1 VTDET
6 QLLNCQMPGALAR
19 AAQLS
24 ARADHWLGMRS
35 PQPLSAGVGQIEGRA
50 MAEKK
55 SGRRTRASSTEKAGA
70 EKRTYF
76 KQADF
81 PHTTLQQ
88 AQKIASALVDNF
100 AGRDGSPPDI
110 ALAIGISPTSSAW
123 PALAGAS
130 IAYGLTEGGVNA
142 NAIKLT
148 SLGRKL
154 VAPEEEGDDLAARR
168 EAIMQPRISKEFFER
183 YRRAKFPNDTIAG
196 NVLRTLGLPT
206 DRVQSALEIVKG
218 NGRYSGIIRETPTG
232 PFVNLDS
239 PGVPAPTATPALLE
253 HDVDEETGPGAKAAP
268 GVPTPVQRASAS
280 VLQVPPAPAAPSFD
294 PKINRVFISHGKQR
308 AVATQ
313 IRELLAFGNFEPVVS
328 IERESTAIPVPEK
341 VFEDM
346 RSCGAG
352 VIHVGGEGKYLD
364 REGGEHSKINDNVLI
379 EIGAAM
385 ALYGKKVVL
394 LVEKG
399 VTLPSNLQGLYRCDF
414 EGDRLDYEA
423 TMKLLKTFSQFR

>member
-1 VTDET
+1 MAKKKENRV
-6 QLLNCQMPGALAR
+6 AR
-19 AAQLS
+19 KAT
-24 ARADHWLGMRS
+24 AD
-35 PQPLSAGVGQIEGRA
+35 
-50 MAEKK
+50 
-55 SGRRTRASSTEKAGA
+55 
-70 EKRTYF
+70 KRTYF

-81 PHTTLQQ
+81 PQVTLQQ
-88 AQKIASALVDNF
+88 AQKIASELMDNF
-100 AGRDGSPPDI
+100 AGKEGSPPDI

-123 PALAGAS
+123 PPLAGAS
-130 IAYGLTEGGVNA
+130 IAYGLTDGGVNA

-148 SLGRKL
+148 TLGRKL

-168 EAIMQPRISKEFFER
+168 EAIMKPRILREFFEH
-183 YRRAKFPNDTIAG
+183 YRRAKFPNDTIGG
-196 NVLRTLGLPT
+196 NVLKTLGLPG
-206 DRVQSALEIVKG
+206 DRVAAALEIIKE
-218 NGRYSGIIRETPTG
+218 NGRYAGIIRETPTG

-239 PGVPAPTATPALLE
+239 PGVPAPTATPALPE
-253 HDVDEETGPGAKAAP
+253 HDVDDDPSISDKTTTRAP
-268 GVPTPVQRASAS
+268 SITQGGVPASR
-280 VLQVPPAPAAPSFD
+280 QAPTAPLPSYD
-294 PKINRVFISHGKQR
+294 HKINRVFISHGKQR
-308 AVATQ
+308 AAVTQ
-313 IRELLAFGNFEPVVS
+313 IKELLTFGSFEPVVS

-352 VIHVGGEGKYLD
+352 VIYVGSEGKYLD
-364 REGGEHSKINDNVLI
+364 RDGGEHSKINDNVLI

-385 ALYGKKVVL
+385 ALYGKKVIL

>member
-1 VTDET
+1 
-6 QLLNCQMPGALAR
+6 M
-19 AAQLS
+19 
-24 ARADHWLGMRS
+24 
-35 PQPLSAGVGQIEGRA
+35 
-50 MAEKK
+50 
-55 SGRRTRASSTEKAGA
+55 
-70 EKRTYF
+70 
-76 KQADF
+76 
-81 PHTTLQQ
+81 
-88 AQKIASALVDNF
+88 
-100 AGRDGSPPDI
+100 
-110 ALAIGISPTSSAW
+110 
-123 PALAGAS
+123 
-130 IAYGLTEGGVNA
+130 
-142 NAIKLT
+142 
-148 SLGRKL
+148 
-154 VAPEEEGDDLAARR
+154 
-168 EAIMQPRISKEFFER
+168 
-183 YRRAKFPNDTIAG
+183 
-196 NVLRTLGLPT
+196 
-206 DRVQSALEIVKG
+206 
-218 NGRYSGIIRETPTG
+218 
-232 PFVNLDS
+232 
-239 PGVPAPTATPALLE
+239 
-253 HDVDEETGPGAKAAP
+253 
-268 GVPTPVQRASAS
+268 
-280 VLQVPPAPAAPSFD
+280 
-294 PKINRVFISHGKQR
+294 FISHGKQR